1 MSGAIARMGKEE
13 AYKGFWWRNRRERVN
28 LGEPGEDGRIILRCL
43 FRKMDEGVRT
53 GSSWFSWQPIVNAVI
68 KRMVP
73 INAWNSRLP
82 ENWLASP
89 DGPCSMEKVIK

>member
-28 LGEPGEDGRIILRCL
+28 LEEPGENERIIVRCI

-53 GSSWFSWQPIVNAVI
+53 ESKWLSWQPIVNAVI
-68 KRMVP
+68 KQRVP
-73 INAWNSRLP
+73 
-82 ENWLASP
+82 
-89 DGPCSMEKVIK
+89 